1 MHHQINKSLYKNI
14 PFCLQLTSGSAPFSK
29 KNETK
34 GAALTDTACN
44 QWVALRTGHHVN
56 TGSSLY
62 QHDHDGGYIRVYE
75 MCAVVTPNTFVY
87 QVCQRRTASGV

>member
-34 GAALTDTACN
+34 GAALTDTAAISGLLSGLAIMLIQDPPCISM
-44 QWVALRTGHHVN
+44 T
-56 TGSSLY
+56 
-62 QHDHDGGYIRVYE
+62 
-75 MCAVVTPNTFVY
+75 MMAVTSESMKCVLW
-87 QVCQRRTASGV
+87 